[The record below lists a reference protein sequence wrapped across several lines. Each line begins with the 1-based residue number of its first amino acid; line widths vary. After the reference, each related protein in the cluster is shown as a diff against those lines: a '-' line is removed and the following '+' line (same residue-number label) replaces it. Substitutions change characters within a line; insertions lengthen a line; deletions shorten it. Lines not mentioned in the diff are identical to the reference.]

1 MVHKYIVDSVCFW
14 ADEYHI
20 DGFRFDLVGL
30 IDIKT
35 INAITTEV
43 HKKHPNVIY

>member
-1 MVHKYIVDSVCFW
+1 MDSVSYW

-30 IDIKT
+30 LDIET
-35 INAITTEV
+35 VNAIVEEV
-43 HKKHPNVIY
+43 HKDHPDVVE